1 MKDWDIKSLKNNLI
15 LDIKHKLK
23 NNNVICALSGGV
35 DSTVVASLISKAVG
49 KNLNC
54 FYVDTGLMRKNETL
68 QLKELFKQY
77 LDSKFKIINASNFFF

>member
-77 LDSKFKIINASNFFF
+77 LDSKFKIINASNFF